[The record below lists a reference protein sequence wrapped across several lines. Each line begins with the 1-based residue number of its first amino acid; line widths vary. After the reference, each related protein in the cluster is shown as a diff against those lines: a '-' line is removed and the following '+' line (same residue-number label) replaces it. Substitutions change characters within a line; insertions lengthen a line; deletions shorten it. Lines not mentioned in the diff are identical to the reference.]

1 MKKAWRALCSGPLIR
16 DIELRID
23 ITNSCNLRCI
33 MCHQPYRDMD
43 VRVMSF
49 ETFKRITEDI
59 LARVN
64 ILFLSWTTEPLL
76 NKELP
81 QIIQYAKKKGV
92 PCITLATNLTLL
104 TDNLAAAFVG
114 NGLDRINI
122 SIDAA
127 DQKLYALIRQRDC
140 LSLVLENI
148 KKIQEFKI
156 KFHCRFPHIA
166 LNMVL
171 LKMNLSQI
179 IPMIDCA
186 ESFGIRELNCSDIS
200 IPSRYNDQKIDQQ
213 LIGLSSS
220 FNLFDQK
227 IETADLAIQTLF
239 RRAAKHAKEKK
250 VLLTLP
256 GMFSQYGLSRFPKN
270 LARGLYSLQKSACF
284 PTRSMMHLALAYI
297 KIRLIKKG
305 AFCSF
310 PWRQIVVTAEGE
322 VMPCCVWDN
331 KNAIGNIN
339 PERLIDIWNGAMFNR
354 LRKEL
359 ASGTVQGQC
368 RTCNRARS
376 FVRQGI

>member
-43 VRVMSF
+43 VRVMSL

-59 LARVN
+59 LGRVN
-64 ILFLSWTTEPLL
+64 VLFLSWTTEPLL

-148 KKIQEFKI
+148 RRIQAFKI
-156 KFHCRFPHIA
+156 KSHCRFPHIA
-166 LNMVL
+166 LNMV
-171 LKMNLSQI
+171 
-179 IPMIDCA
+179 
-186 ESFGIRELNCSDIS
+186 
-200 IPSRYNDQKIDQQ
+200 
-213 LIGLSSS
+213 
-220 FNLFDQK
+220 
-227 IETADLAIQTLF
+227 
-239 RRAAKHAKEKK
+239 
-250 VLLTLP
+250 
-256 GMFSQYGLSRFPKN
+256 
-270 LARGLYSLQKSACF
+270 
-284 PTRSMMHLALAYI
+284 
-297 KIRLIKKG
+297 
-305 AFCSF
+305 
-310 PWRQIVVTAEGE
+310 
-322 VMPCCVWDN
+322 
-331 KNAIGNIN
+331 
-339 PERLIDIWNGAMFNR
+339 
-354 LRKEL
+354 
-359 ASGTVQGQC
+359 
-368 RTCNRARS
+368 
-376 FVRQGI
+376 